1 MDFICDGEETNSIF
15 HFEIYVL
22 RLMEITVYVGVIFI
36 DFEETLLKN
45 GG

>member
-1 MDFICDGEETNSIF
+1 MDFTCGGEETNSIF

-22 RLMEITVYVGVIFI
+22 RLMEITVYVGLYSWFSRKP
-36 DFEETLLKN
+36 LLKN